1 MGKWA
6 KYDKAFQAAWL
17 KDPLFEKWI
26 EEFKSDKT
34 KAYCKVCK
42 SVIRAH
48 KTDLKKHGEAAK
60 HKQNM
65 STVCPKQPTLKTF
78 SKVEKV
84 TVLEL
89 KLAVYVA
96 CHSSINTIDHLCDI
110 LKKDIPCTSSS
121 DTIRLHRTKYHRSS

>member
-17 KDPLFEKWI
+17 EDPLFENWI
-26 EEFKSDKT
+26 EEFKTDKI

-65 STVCPKQPTLKTF
+65 STVCPKQPSL
-78 SKVEKV
+78 
-84 TVLEL
+84 
-89 KLAVYVA
+89 Y
-96 CHSSINTIDHLCDI
+96 
-110 LKKDIPCTSSS
+110 
-121 DTIRLHRTKYHRSS
+121 